1 MQNKKDNQM
10 SGSESSMSTSS
21 NKDSG
26 MGNQSGKKSGTTSN
40 RGTGSNSGMEDDDE
54 MMTSGGR
61 QGNFSDKDRESE
73 QQWSPGSTGSSDQ

>member
-26 MGNQSGKKSGTTSN
+26 MGNQSGKKSGSTSN
-40 RGTGSNSGMEDDDE
+40 RGTGSNSGMEDDE

-73 QQWSPGSTGSSDQ
+73 EQWSPGSSGSSDQ